1 MSSVTRV
8 AILDDYQKVALRCA
22 DWSVLKDRVSVDTY
36 KTPSRMRMH
45 LSNVSKDIKLYV
57 AQLEVDRYHWMRN
70 AGIDVKHAS
79 KKAIVMSG
87 AGSGGNSQEHIWALI
102 LAVARNIV
110 TDDAN
115 IKRGNAQ
122 WQTNIPLGLHGKT
135 LGIIGLGR
143 LGTQTARIA
152 KAFNMNVMAWSPNLT
167 RSNEPRSQVSIMDSA
182 GESRTM
188 KARREAYKSKGAL
201 KQDDL
206 RRRREEQQVE
216 IRRQKR
222 EENISKRRNFL
233 PSTGVD
239 SDDEIGGGTWDPPL
253 ADEMISGVFSEDPER
268 QLDATTKFRKLLSKE
283 KNPPIE
289 RVIECGVVPRFVEFL
304 RRGHSMLQFEAAWA
318 LTNIASGTAE
328 HTQVVINAGAVP
340 EFINLLSSPVLD
352 VREQA
357 VWALGNIAGDS
368 PQCRDYVLQQG
379 ALRPLLALLSEHHK
393 LSMLRNATWTLSN
406 FCRGKSPQPDW
417 ELISPALTVLTKL
430 IYSLDDEILIDACW
444 AISYLSD
451 GSNDK
456 IQAVIESGVCRRLV
470 DLLMHNSTSVQT
482 PALRSVGNIV
492 TGDDLQTQVV
502 IASGALPA
510 LLSLLSSPKD
520 GIRKEACWTIS
531 NITAGSPPQIQA
543 VIDAN
548 IIPPLINILQNADF
562 KTRKEACWAI
572 SNATSGGLQEPSQ
585 IRYLVSQGC
594 IKPLCDLLTMM
605 DNKIIQVALDGLD
618 NILKI
623 GEMDK
628 VAAGPGAVN
637 QYALYVEEAGGMI
650 TIHNLQQHDNL
661 EIYKKAFN
669 IMDKYFPDEEDTD
682 AAIGAPNVDAS
693 GAFAFHSDVSAPQG
707 GFSFG
712 Q

>member
-1 MSSVTRV
+1 M
-8 AILDDYQKVALRCA
+8 DA
-22 DWSVLKDRVSVDTY
+22 DT
-36 KTPSRMRMH
+36 
-45 LSNVSKDIKLYV
+45 
-57 AQLEVDRYHWMRN
+57 
-70 AGIDVKHAS
+70 
-79 KKAIVMSG
+79 
-87 AGSGGNSQEHIWALI
+87 
-102 LAVARNIV
+102 
-110 TDDAN
+110 
-115 IKRGNAQ
+115 
-122 WQTNIPLGLHGKT
+122 
-135 LGIIGLGR
+135 
-143 LGTQTARIA
+143 
-152 KAFNMNVMAWSPNLT
+152 
-167 RSNEPRSQVSIMDSA
+167 
-182 GESRTM
+182 RTM
-188 KARREAYKSKGAL
+188 KARRDAYKSKGAL

-233 PSTGVD
+233 PSNSAD
-239 SDDEIGGGTWDPPL
+239 SDEEVGGGTWDSPL
-253 ADEMISGVFSEDPER
+253 AEDMMSGVFSDDPDR

-304 RRGHSMLQFEAAWA
+304 QKGHSMLQFEAAWA

-328 HTQVVINAGAVP
+328 HTQVVINAQAVP
-340 EFINLLSSPVLD
+340 EFINLLSSPTLD

-368 PQCRDYVLQQG
+368 PQCRDYVLRQG
-379 ALRPLLALLSEHHK
+379 ALRPLLTLLSEQHK

-406 FCRGKSPQPDW
+406 FCRGKSPQPEW

-470 DLLMHNSTSVQT
+470 DLLLHTSTPKLSLHPV
-482 PALRSVGNIV
+482 PS
-492 TGDDLQTQVV
+492 
-502 IASGALPA
+502 PA
-510 LLSLLSSPKD
+510 LLQLLSSPKD

-543 VIDAN
+543 IIDAN

-562 KTRKEACWAI
+562 KTKKEACWAI

-623 GEMDK
+623 GEADK
-628 VAAGPGAVN
+628 VAAGPTAVN
-637 QYALYVEEAGGMI
+637 QYAVFVEEAGGMI
-650 TIHNLQQHDNL
+650 TIHNLQQHENL
-661 EIYKKAFN
+661 DIYKKAFN
-669 IMDKYFPDEEDTD
+669 IMDKYFPDEEDLD
-682 AAIGAPNVDAS
+682 AAISAPAVDS
-693 GAFAFHSDVSAPQG
+693 TGAFAFHSDVSAPQG

-712 Q
+712 GDDEMGK